1 MKLVGCL
8 VGVIALGLVSG
19 CTSGEAL
26 RGAAA
31 PPEPAAQRSSGWNAP
46 AESYQAP
53 EPSSP
58 SAYPPAAGATADM
71 SKSAEP
77 SSTPRDRAERAP
89 SERPGLGTEWGETR
103 TSHVHDVEFV
113 RASESPYAA
122 ASLRYDDRA
131 GVNALASRQHHE
143 WVASRNAREVTTA
156 RGAIDVS
163 LRDDHGSAMEMW
175 RVGSQS
181 YVVGHAGER
190 YAIVL
195 HNRTGHR
202 FEVVTTVDGLDVID
216 GKPGSTGKR
225 GYLIGPY
232 ATFAIEGF
240 RQSEDAVAAFRFGR
254 VADSYAAQ
262 TGSARDVGVIGAAV
276 FAESGDSFGD
286 EEEARERDTATP
298 FPGDTRYAQPPR

>member
-8 VGVIALGLVSG
+8 AGVVALGLVSG
-19 CTSGEAL
+19 CTSGDAL

-31 PPEPAAQRSSGWNAP
+31 PPEATGQSSDWSAP
-46 AESYQAP
+46 AESYEGP
-53 EPSSP
+53 SPSSP
-58 SAYPPAAGATADM
+58 PAPSAAEAPAGA
-71 SKSAEP
+71 SKSA
-77 SSTPRDRAERAP
+77 SRDQAERAP
-89 SERPGLGTEWGETR
+89 SQRPGLGTEWGETR

-113 RASESPYAA
+113 RVSESPYAV

-131 GVNALASRQHHE
+131 GVNALASRHG

-163 LRDDHGSAMEMW
+163 LRDEGGSAMEMW
-175 RVGSQS
+175 RVGSQA
-181 YVVGHAGER
+181 YVVGHAGQR

-216 GKPGSTGKR
+216 GKAGSLSKR
-225 GYLIGPY
+225 GYLIAPY
-232 ATFAIEGF
+232 ATFEVEGF